1 MAIEIRQTKR
11 TIAYRAVVPN
21 AEPGSKPVAKTFRSM
36 QAAEIWEREMLAEL
50 ERRARESGAPAAR
63 AD

>member
-11 TIAYRAVVPN
+11 TIAYRAVVPS

-36 QAAEIWEREMLAEL
+36 QAAEIWEREMLAEQA
-50 ERRARESGAPAAR
+50 RRAREAGGAETR
-63 AD
+63 AE